1 MAGSKAFSKLAV
13 CNLSPWQVF
22 AKRVWDPVVKE
33 EPVKPAA
40 HTLGLFCLDY
50 GLF

>member
-1 MAGSKAFSKLAV
+1 MTGSKAFSKLAV
-13 CNLSPWQVF
+13 CSPSWQVF

-40 HTLGLFCLDY
+40 HNLGLFCLDY